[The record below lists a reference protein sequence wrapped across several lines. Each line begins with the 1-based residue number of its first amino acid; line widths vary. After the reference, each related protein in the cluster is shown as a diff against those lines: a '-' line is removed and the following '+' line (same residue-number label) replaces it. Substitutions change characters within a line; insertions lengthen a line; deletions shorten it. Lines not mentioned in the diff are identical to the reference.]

1 MYETLRVFARI
12 AIPAI
17 LTRRQARKDSEG
29 WDFQ

>member
-17 LTRRQARKDSEG
+17 LRRQARKDSEG
-29 WDFQ
+29 WNFQ